1 MKTAA
6 FIENAWIEKCM
17 AAWDRG
23 WNTADMAVYFK
34 RKESFVAMCVR
45 MGREKRLM
53 ERKEAAE

>member
-53 ERKEAAE
+53 ERKEA